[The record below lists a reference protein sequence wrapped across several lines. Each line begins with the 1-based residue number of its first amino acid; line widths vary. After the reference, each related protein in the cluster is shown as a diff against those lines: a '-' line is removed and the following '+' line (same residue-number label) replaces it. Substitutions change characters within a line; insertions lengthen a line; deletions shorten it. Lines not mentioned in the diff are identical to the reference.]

1 MKYPVLSAISPDK
14 SLQVASSPS
23 FQIIFMV
30 HPHIFLVEAPFFHH
44 HEFSMNKVAY
54 PLVMSS
60 LLANP
65 PIGVGLFKVRTQQFS
80 KLFWVNFCHT
90 STLNPYINPYKIYA
104 SHVWP
109 VENSNFSSISPS
121 FPHFLIIFWGG
132 FLILSQGLE
141 LAAFHQADARSSVAT
156 SSRHPRNT
164 MELGVLSECSVNPSF
179 KAGSSFGRDELV
191 Q

>member
-30 HPHIFLVEAPFFHH
+30 HPHIFLIEAPFFHH
-44 HEFSMNKVAY
+44 

-60 LLANP
+60 LLEN

-90 STLNPYINPYKIYA
+90 STLNPYINLHKIYM
-104 SHVWP
+104 
-109 VENSNFSSISPS
+109 NLMFGQLKSPI
-121 FPHFLIIFWGG
+121 FHLFHQIFLIIFPSFFGG
-132 FLILSQGLE
+132 FPDFVTG
-141 LAAFHQADARSSVAT
+141 FGTRCFSSGGREEFRCDIIET
-156 SSRHPRNT
+156 PT
-164 MELGVLSECSVNPSF
+164 QYDGVGCSVLGESQP
-179 KAGSSFGRDELV
+179 
-191 Q
+191 